1 MRSLTVKLVLAFLI
15 VSLTGAV
22 LSALFI
28 QQRTNTE
35 FNRFLSNQYQRDLIT
50 ALTEFYS
57 ANGSWNGVDQ
67 VMDQMERLR
76 RIQDDTQKMSSNP
89 RPPESRP
96 LPLMLVDAN
105 RIIVFTGSEHPP
117 GGLATKD
124 EISQGFPIEVDGKLV
139 GWLTISPRLPPGDIG
154 GPERNFLSA
163 INQVLLISAVLASII
178 ALVLG
183 VALARTLTRPI
194 RDLTHATQAIAGGE
208 LGTQVPIRSRDELG
222 GLADSFNKMSTD
234 LAKATQA
241 RRQMTADIAHDLR
254 SPLSVILGYT
264 EALSDAK
271 LEGTP
276 EIFEIMHKEAGLLNR
291 LIEDL
296 RTLSLAD
303 AGELVLF
310 PQMISPGVILER
322 AASAYRPLCEQK
334 GINLELRIEP
344 NLPDV
349 FVDPERMNQV
359 LGNLL
364 TNALRYTSANG
375 HIVLGASGS
384 LHDVELQVQDDGIG
398 IPVEQQPFV
407 FDRFYRADRA
417 RTHNNETGL
426 GLAIAKSIVEAQGGT
441 IRLQSV
447 PGMGALFT
455 ISIPKQ

>member
-35 FNRFLSNQYQRDLIT
+35 FNRFLSNQYQRDLVT
-50 ALTEFYS
+50 ALTEFYIS
-57 ANGSWNGVDQ
+57 NGSWNGVDQ

-105 RIIVFTGSEHPP
+105 RIIVFTGSELPP

-124 EISQGFPIEVDGKLV
+124 EISQGLPLEVDGKLV
-139 GWLTISPRLPPGDIG
+139 GWLTISPRLSPGDIG

-194 RDLTHATQAIAGGE
+194 RDLTHATQAIAAGE
-208 LGTQVPIRSRDELG
+208 LGTQVLIRSKDELG

-254 SPLSVILGYT
+254 SPLTVILGYT

-322 AASAYRPLCEQK
+322 SASAYRPLCEQK

-344 NLPDV
+344 NLPEV

-359 LGNLL
+359 LGNLM
-364 TNALRYTSANG
+364 TNALRYTPANG
-375 HIVLGASGS
+375 NIVLGASGS
-384 LHDVELQVQDDGIG
+384 PHDVELQVQDDGIG
-398 IPVEQQPFV
+398 IPVEEQPFV

-417 RTHNNETGL
+417 RTYNNETGL
-426 GLAIAKSIVEAQGGT
+426 GLAIAKSIVEAHSGA
-441 IRLQSV
+441 IRLQSE
-447 PGMGALFT
+447 PGKGALFT